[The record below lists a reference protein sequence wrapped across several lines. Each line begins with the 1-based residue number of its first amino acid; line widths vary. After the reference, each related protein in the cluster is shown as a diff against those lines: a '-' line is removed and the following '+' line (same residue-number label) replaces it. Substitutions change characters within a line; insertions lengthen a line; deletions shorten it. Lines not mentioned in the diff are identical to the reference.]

1 MPPFF
6 SPYGMDY
13 ISVAVPSWL
22 DLATVIVGALAGII
36 VARERHLDLVGFVGL
51 GLLGGLGGGLIRDVM
66 MQHGGVYMLDSPY
79 AIPAAVLTALIIFL
93 FPRPLGV
100 FPRALEWVDI
110 ISVALF
116 AVVGTDKALIYHLLP
131 MSVIL
136 MGSVTGV
143 GGGMLRDVFLGDIPR
158 IFQRSNLYAF
168 CAVAGSTSYWA
179 SVTCAHISKPWAAII
194 CVAVTVGLRRWSLHY
209 GVLSPA
215 DVDLT
220 PHVMKR
226 IRKFQKP
233 GSKLTRE
240 EQADGVTSQ
249 THDTHSK

>member
-6 SPYGMDY
+6 SPCGMDY

-36 VARERHLDLVGFVGL
+36 VARKRHLDLVGFVGL

-79 AIPAAVLTALIIFL
+79 AIPAAVLTALIVFF
-93 FPRPLGV
+93 FPRPLDK
-100 FPRALEWVDI
+100 FPRALEWIDI

-131 MSVIL
+131 MSIIL
-136 MGSVTGV
+136 MGSITGV

-179 SVTCAHISKPWAAII
+179 AVTYAHISKPWAAVL
-194 CVAVTVGLRRWSLHY
+194 CVIVTVGLRRWSLHY
-209 GVLSPA
+209 DVLSPA

-220 PHVMKR
+220 PHVMER
-226 IRKFQKP
+226 VHKFRAKP
-233 GSKLTRE
+233 NSKLTQE
-240 EQADGVTSQ
+240 KPED
-249 THDTHSK
+249 